1 MMNREAIS
9 VSNMLDYIRW
19 RGDLP
24 FAMVPL
30 GEVDGLILA
39 QLSMIRW
46 EEGLEGSATL
56 RFLVPLIREEPVA
69 VGFTADNDKKLLTA
83 VETSERFGSLR
94 ISDYVHQLDERS
106 EMQFGAITLHLA
118 EDAHYIAFR
127 GTDNSVVGWKEDFN
141 MAFSEPVPAQG
152 AAVDYLE
159 RIAEKYKGRLW
170 VGGHSKGGN
179 LAMYAASG
187 VSDSVRERIAQIYNF
202 DRPGFSDRMEASV
215 LYGRIEGKLHS
226 YLPQGSVVGLLLAH
240 PEAYTVVKSNSIGVL
255 QHDPYSWQVEGPGFL
270 RMPGLNA
277 DSTRLDTAFRQW
289 LSEMSDEDRTD
300 LVDTLFE
307 IINATEAKTFG
318 REFWIGLSQN
328 MLTVGKTIRD
338 LEPEKRNRV
347 LKMIAELGA
356 LARRA

>member
-1 MMNREAIS
+1 M
-9 VSNMLDYIRW
+9 SNMLDYIRW

-24 FAMVPL
+24 FSTVPP

-56 RFLVPLIREEPVA
+56 RFLIPLIREEPVA
-69 VGFTADNDKKLLTA
+69 VGFTAENDKKLLAA

-106 EMQFGAITLHLA
+106 EMQFGAVTLHLA

-127 GTDNSVVGWKEDFN
+127 GTDNTVVGWKEDFN
-141 MAFSEPVPAQG
+141 MAFSEPVPAQE

-159 RIAEKYKGRLW
+159 RTARKYKGRLW

-179 LAMYAASG
+179 LAMYAASC
-187 VSDSVRERIAQIYNF
+187 VSDSVRERITQIYNY
-202 DRPGFSDRMEASV
+202 DGPGLSDRMDAAL
-215 LYGRIEGKLHS
+215 LYSRIADRLRS
-226 YLPQGSVVGLLLAH
+226 FLPQGSVVGLLLAH
-240 PEAYTVVKSNSIGVL
+240 PETYTVVKSNSIGVL
-255 QHDPYSWQVEGPGFL
+255 QHDPYSWQAEGPCFL
-270 RMPGLNA
+270 HMSGLNA

-318 REFWIGLSQN
+318 REFWVGLSQN
-328 MLTVGKTIRD
+328 MLTVGKTIRE
-338 LEPEKRNRV
+338 LEPEKRSRV
-347 LKMIAELGA
+347 LKMITELGT
-356 LARRA
+356 LAMRA

>member
-1 MMNREAIS
+1 M
-9 VSNMLDYIRW
+9 SNMLDYIRW

-24 FAMVPL
+24 FSTVPP

-69 VGFTADNDKKLLTA
+69 VGFTADNDKKLLAA

-106 EMQFGAITLHLA
+106 EMQFGAVTLHLA

-127 GTDNSVVGWKEDFN
+127 GTDNTVVGWKEDFN
-141 MAFSEPVPAQG
+141 MAFSEPVPAQE

-159 RIAEKYKGRLW
+159 RTARKYKGRLW

-179 LAMYAASG
+179 LAMYAASC
-187 VSDSVRERIAQIYNF
+187 VSDSVRERITQIYNY
-202 DRPGFSDRMEASV
+202 DGPGLSDRMDAAL
-215 LYGRIEGKLHS
+215 LYSRIADRLRS
-226 YLPQGSVVGLLLAH
+226 FLPQGSVVGLLLAP
-240 PEAYTVVKSNSIGVL
+240 PETYTVVKSHSIGVL
-255 QHDPYSWQVEGPGFL
+255 QHGPYSWQAEGPCFL
-270 RMPGLNA
+270 HMPGLNA

-318 REFWIGLSQN
+318 REFWVGLSQN
-328 MLTVGKTIRD
+328 MLTVGKTIRE
-338 LEPEKRNRV
+338 LEPEKRSRV
-347 LKMIAELGA
+347 LKMITELGT
-356 LARRA
+356 LAMRA